1 MEVITFESKAYQ
13 NLVQKIE
20 SIADYVSKNKLDSTP
35 KTEVWLNSNE
45 VADLLKISIRTLQR
59 LRNDNLISYTMLR
72 GRCIYK
78 LSDIEK
84 SLQERIIPTDQR
96 TLDRLRKQHV
106 GGSIFNYQDK

>member
-20 SIADYVSKNKLDSTP
+20 NIADYVSKNKLDSTS
-35 KTEVWLNSNE
+35 KTDAWLNTNE
-45 VADLLKISIRTLQR
+45 VADLLNISIRTLQR
-59 LRNDNLISYTMLR
+59 LRNDNMISYTMLR
-72 GRCIYK
+72 GRCLYK

-96 TLDRLRKQHV
+96 TLDKLRQQHV
-106 GGSIFNYQDK
+106 AGSIFNFQDK

>member
-13 NLVQKIE
+13 DLVQKIE
-20 SIADYVSKNKLDSTP
+20 NIADYVVKNKLDSTP

-59 LRNDNLISYTMLR
+59 LRNDNMISFTMLR
-72 GRCIYK
+72 GRCLYK

-106 GGSIFNYQDK
+106 AGSIFHYQNK

>member
-13 NLVQKIE
+13 DLVKRIE
-20 SIADYVSKNKLDSTP
+20 SIAEYVAKNNLKPTP

-59 LRNDNLISYTMLR
+59 LRNENMISYTMLR
-72 GRCIYK
+72 GKCLYK

-96 TLDRLRKQHV
+96 TLDNLRKSHV
-106 GGSIFNYQDK
+106 AGSIFNYQDK

>member
-1 MEVITFESKAYQ
+1 MEVITFESRAYQ
-13 NLVQKIE
+13 DLVQKIE
-20 SIADYVSKNKLDSTP
+20 NIAEYVTKNKLDSTS

-59 LRNDNLISYTMLR
+59 LRNDNMISYTMLR
-72 GRCIYK
+72 GRCLYK

-96 TLDRLRKQHV
+96 TLDKLRNQHV
-106 GGSIFNYQDK
+106 AGSIFNYQDK